1 MYKSFFEVI
10 CWVNKVYIFKY
21 YINNYLLSKID
32 KWLKMKLFNLI
43 IELKKRK
50 RNVELY
56 LIGIKM
62 YR

>member
-1 MYKSFFEVI
+1 MIE
-10 CWVNKVYIFKY
+10 
-21 YINNYLLSKID
+21 
-32 KWLKMKLFNLI
+32 MKLFNLI